1 MKPADRE
8 FLNIIDCYSSL
19 KNKIISQKEY
29 LDVKKLFETL
39 KMRDM
44 GDLNE
49 LYNFQDTITLCGIS
63 ESRLSLMNEKY
74 K

>member
-1 MKPADRE
+1 M
-8 FLNIIDCYSSL
+8 
-19 KNKIISQKEY
+19 
-29 LDVKKLFETL
+29 DVKKLFETL
-39 KMRDM
+39 KMRNV

-74 K
+74 KWLTLGE